1 MKHHPFNK
9 AWRAWTFEN
18 TMDILQKRFPHS
30 HVIMVTPSRRVE
42 EAFSC
47 FQNFMEV
54 DATGSPVNYDH
65 HNAWEHLKLLLEAA
79 WRRIDKES
87 GSSEVPSQKCSQDM
101 VENANTH
108 VPAEQHSPNGG
119 SPLTFIGFSKGC
131 TVLNQLVV
139 ELPEASKNPDL
150 LAFISRIKHFY
161 WLDGGHSGTVSTYV
175 TDDSSLKELAKLK
188 ATIHV
193 HVTPYQ
199 VKDEGRP
206 HIGDDHQSFLTSLLH
221 HGGNVQRKLHFPEER
236 RSLKRHFEVLKVF

>member
-9 AWRAWTFEN
+9 MWQTWTFEN
-18 TMDILQKRFPHS
+18 TMGILRKRFPHS

-65 HNAWEHLKLLLEAA
+65 HNAWEHLKLLLDAA

-87 GSSEVPSQKCSQDM
+87 GSSEVES
-101 VENANTH
+101 ANIYG
-108 VPAEQHSPNGG
+108 PAEQHSPRGD
-119 SPLTFIGFSKGC
+119 SPLTLIGFSKGC

-139 ELPEASKNPDL
+139 ELPEASTNPDL
-150 LAFISRIKHFY
+150 IAFISRVKHFY

-175 TDDSSLKELAKLK
+175 TDDSGLKELAKLK

-206 HIGDDHQSFLTSLLH
+206 HIGEDHQSFLMSLLH
-221 HGGNVQRKLHFPEER
+221 YGGNVQRKLHFPEER